1 MKSVVLFSLMCLSV
15 VAVQGV
21 RNPGQADINLLDEI
35 LRQITTGILN
45 SRSST
50 TNGFYEVADD
60 GSIHFV
66 QNNEQTK
73 DVTSTTTTTTETPTT
88 DSPTTSEPSLSDD
101 ESVKDYADGE
111 DEFDD
116 TLWEFVPHRVEV
128 HDPLRDSQE
137 FPLVDTN
144 EIEDEPRN
152 AKPYKLHLLERRRRD
167 VKVDVGGQG
176 GGSSGGVDVAVNK
189 PGHNV
194 AVNVGGISE
203 FLSQLGI
210 HFNAKPSHHGGNG
223 NVDVNVGGN
232 GGSGSYASSGSYG
245 ESGGSGSYGSS
256 GSYGG
261 SNVNV
266 NVGGKPGHNSNVDV
280 NVNKPSKG

>member
-1 MKSVVLFSLMCLSV
+1 MDCRIVIDKTDSTNRFLAVTNIFSFPSLSS
-15 VAVQGV
+15 G
-21 RNPGQADINLLDEI
+21 
-35 LRQITTGILN
+35 
-45 SRSST
+45 T

-152 AKPYKLHLLERRRRD
+152 VSHLM
-167 VKVDVGGQG
+167 
-176 GGSSGGVDVAVNK
+176 GS
-189 PGHNV
+189 
-194 AVNVGGISE
+194 
-203 FLSQLGI
+203 Q
-210 HFNAKPSHHGGNG
+210 
-223 NVDVNVGGN
+223 
-232 GGSGSYASSGSYG
+232 YSSR
-245 ESGGSGSYGSS
+245 
-256 GSYGG
+256 
-261 SNVNV
+261 
-266 NVGGKPGHNSNVDV
+266 
-280 NVNKPSKG
+280 